1 MYSID
6 VKKNEGSDFYTLYS
20 DCGRFEESISLK
32 EHIHKCI
39 EKGAGEILIN
49 SINSDGTMKGYD
61 ISLIKTVVNYSEVP
75 VIGCGGAGN
84 FTHMKDAFLKTNA
97 SALACGS
104 LFNFGDNN
112 PRRAKS
118 FLKNYNLP
126 FKVS

>member
-1 MYSID
+1 MKLSKGLITVYELNGD
-6 VKKNEGSDFYTLYS
+6 GKALCFVY
-20 DCGRFEESISLK
+20 EENDDISLYPF
-32 EHIHKCI
+32 
-39 EKGAGEILIN
+39 LIN
-49 SINSDGTMKGYD
+49 SINADGTMQGYD